1 MIVRKEIEID
11 GKTILLETGR
21 LARQSDGAVVV
32 QCGGTVVLATAVA
45 SREPLEAVEDFFPLS
60 VEYRE
65 KAYAA
70 GKIPGGFFKREG
82 KPQEKEVLSARLIDR
97 PLRPLF
103 PKYFPYEVQ
112 VVVTVLSSDKEQDA
126 DVLGI
131 VGASAALC
139 ISDIPFNG
147 PISGVR
153 VGRVNGKMIL
163 NPSFSELESSDLN
176 IVVAGSEEAILM
188 VEGEAKEIS
197 EDDFLSALEFAHEAN
212 RKLVQIQKELME
224 EVGKTKRP
232 VEVPEENPELMETI
246 RQMALEKLPSALS
259 IPEKKLRRQAVEN
272 LLKEIQTALAE
283 KYPEQEGMIRDHFLQ
298 IQRQYMREMILN
310 QGKRI
315 DGRGYDDLR
324 EITCEI
330 SVLPRTHGS
339 ALFTRGETQSLTVTT
354 LGTKVDEQK
363 IEGLEGESWKS
374 YMLHYNFPPFSVGEV
389 KPFRSPSR
397 REIGHGN
404 LAERALKPVIPSE
417 GIFPYTIRIVSD
429 ILESNGSSSM
439 ATVCAG
445 SLSLMDA
452 GVPIKTHVAG
462 VAMGLVKEGEKT
474 AILTDILGDEDH
486 LGDMDFKVT
495 GTRKGITA
503 LQMDIKI
510 QGISTSLLREALEK
524 ARMARM
530 KILDIMEKTIATPKK
545 ELSPYAPRILT
556 MKVDVDLIGAI
567 IGPGGKNIRE
577 ISEKSGAEIFIENDG
592 TVQIAAPEEK
602 ACQLAK
608 QSIEM
613 MVQKPELGKVYKGR
627 VTRTTNFGAFVEFL
641 PGKEGLLH
649 ISEIE
654 PHRIARVEDVL
665 KVGDETEVKLMGVT
679 AEGKY
684 ELSRKVLLTKKSSET
699 RRPPEHKSRPHRK

>member
-1 MIVRKEIEID
+1 MVIR
-11 GKTILLETGR
+11 KTIEVDRKKIILETGK
-21 LARQSDGAVVV
+21 LARQADGAVVV

-45 SREPLEAVEDFFPLS
+45 SREPLETVTDFFPLS

-97 PLRPLF
+97 SLRPLF
-103 PKYFPYEVQ
+103 PQHFPYEVQ

-131 VGASAALC
+131 VAASAALC

-153 VGRVNGKMIL
+153 VGQVNGKMAL
-163 NPSFSELESSDLN
+163 NPFFSELDISDLN
-176 IVVAGSEEAILM
+176 IVVAGSEDAILM
-188 VEGEAKEIS
+188 VEGETKEVT
-197 EDDFLSALEFAHEAN
+197 EENLLSALEYAHDTN
-212 RKLVQIQKELME
+212 QKIVQIQKELMQ
-224 EVGKTKRP
+224 EVGKAKRP
-232 VEVPEENPELMETI
+232 VEPREENPELFEAV
-246 RQMALEKLPSALS
+246 RQMTLEKLSSALS
-259 IPEKKLRRQAVEN
+259 YPGKKLRRQAIDD

-283 KYPEQEGMIRDHFLQ
+283 KYPEQELLIRDYFTQ

-389 KPFRSPSR
+389 KAFRSPSR

-452 GVPIKTHVAG
+452 GVPIKSAVAG
-462 VAMGLVKEGEKT
+462 VAMGLVKEGDKT
-474 AILTDILGDEDH
+474 AILTDILGEEDH

-495 GTRKGITA
+495 GTRRGITA

-510 QGISTSLLREALEK
+510 QGISSSLLREALEK
-524 ARMARM
+524 ARIARM
-530 KILDIMEKTIATPKK
+530 KILDIMDKTISVPKK

-567 IGPGGKNIRE
+567 IGPGGKTIRE
-577 ISEKSGAEIFIENDG
+577 ISEKSGAEIFIEDDG
-592 TVQIAAPEEK
+592 TVQIAGPEEK

-608 QSIEM
+608 QSIELM
-613 MVQKPELGKVYKGR
+613 IQKPELGKVYKGR
-627 VTRTTNFGAFVEFL
+627 VTRITNFGAFVEFL

-665 KVGDETEVKLMGVT
+665 KAGDETEVKLMGVT

-684 ELSRKVLLTKKSSET
+684 ELSRKVLLTQRGSSN
-699 RRPPEHKSRPHRK
+699 RPSDHKSRFPRK

>member
-1 MIVRKEIEID
+1 MVIR
-11 GKTILLETGR
+11 KTIEVNRKKIILETGK
-21 LARQSDGAVVV
+21 LARQADGAVVV

-45 SREPLEAVEDFFPLS
+45 SREPLETVTDFFPLS

-97 PLRPLF
+97 SLRPLF
-103 PKYFPYEVQ
+103 PQHFPYEVQ

-131 VGASAALC
+131 VAASAALC

-153 VGRVNGKMIL
+153 VGRVNGKMVL
-163 NPSFSELESSDLN
+163 NPSFSELDISDLN
-176 IVVAGSEEAILM
+176 IVVAGSEDAILM
-188 VEGEAKEIS
+188 VEGETKEVTE
-197 EDDFLSALEFAHEAN
+197 EDLLSALEYAHDTN
-212 RKLVQIQKELME
+212 QKIVQIQKELMQ
-224 EVGKTKRP
+224 EVGKAKRP
-232 VEVPEENPELMETI
+232 VEPREENPELFEAV
-246 RQMALEKLPSALS
+246 RQMTLEKLSSALS
-259 IPEKKLRRQAVEN
+259 YPGKKLRRQAIDD

-283 KYPEQEGMIRDHFLQ
+283 KYPEQELLSRDYFTQ

-389 KPFRSPSR
+389 KAFRGPSR

-404 LAERALKPVIPSE
+404 LAERALKPVIPGE

-452 GVPIKTHVAG
+452 GVPIKSAVAG

-495 GTRKGITA
+495 GTRRGITA

-510 QGISTSLLREALEK
+510 QGISSSLLREALEK
-524 ARMARM
+524 ARIARM
-530 KILDIMEKTIATPKK
+530 KILDIMDKAISVPKK

-567 IGPGGKNIRE
+567 IGPGGKTIRE
-577 ISEKSGAEIFIENDG
+577 ISEKSGAEIFIEDDG
-592 TVQIAAPEEK
+592 TVQIAGLEEK

-608 QSIEM
+608 QSIELM
-613 MVQKPELGKVYKGR
+613 IQKPELGKVYKGR

-684 ELSRKVLLTKKSSET
+684 ELSRKILLTQRGSSN
-699 RRPPEHKSRPHRK
+699 RPSDHKSRFPRK